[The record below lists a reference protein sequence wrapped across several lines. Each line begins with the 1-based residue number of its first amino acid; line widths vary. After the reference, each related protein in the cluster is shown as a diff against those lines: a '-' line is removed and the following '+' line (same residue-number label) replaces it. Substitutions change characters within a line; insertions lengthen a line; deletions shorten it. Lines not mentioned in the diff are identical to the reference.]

1 MSIAVLAPLLAE
13 IPIGFR
19 LPVVV
24 LEMVLGIIVGPQV
37 LGLARPDGLLGWFGG
52 TLGLAALFFMAGME
66 LDLERVRG
74 RPILLAALGWVISIA
89 LGVCA
94 AALLNILYFIHAPVM
109 VAVALSTTAMGT
121 LLPILR
127 DSGDL
132 ETQFGRFV
140 LAVGAVGEFGPVV
153 AVSLLFT
160 SEYSEW
166 LQIGFILAL
175 VAITFLLALAALR
188 LRPPKVLELFSRTLH
203 SSAQLPVR
211 VSILLIAVLFVLSET
226 FGLDAV
232 LGAFAAGMIM
242 GLATR
247 GEGGKPLRQ
256 KIDAVGFGFLMPF
269 FFVTSGMKF
278 DLGGLLESTKSL
290 LLVPLF
296 LILFL
301 IVRGVPVFLYRSDI
315 TKRDLLP
322 FALYSA
328 TALPMVVAITDIGV
342 RTGRMQTDI
351 AAGLVGA
358 AMLSVL
364 LFPAIAGA
372 LSSKRE
378 RNVS

>member
-24 LEMVLGIIVGPQV
+24 LEMVLGIVVGPQL
-37 LGLARPDGLLGWFGG
+37 LGLARAEGLLGWFGG

-74 RPILLAALGWVISIA
+74 RPLLLATSGWVISLA
-89 LGVCA
+89 LGFCA
-94 AALLNILYFIHAPVM
+94 AALLNILQFIHAPIM

-127 DSGDL
+127 DTGDL
-132 ETQFGRFV
+132 ETKFGRLI

-166 LQIGFILAL
+166 LQVGFILAL
-175 VAITFLLALAALR
+175 VAITLLLAIAALR

-211 VSILLIAVLFVLSET
+211 VSILLIAILFVLSER

-247 GEGGKPLRQ
+247 DEGGKPLRE
-256 KIDAVGFGFLMPF
+256 KIDAVCFGFLMPF

-278 DLGGLLESTKSL
+278 DLDGLLRSPKSM

-296 LILFL
+296 LLLFL
-301 IVRGVPVFLYRSDI
+301 IVRGAPAFLYRNDI
-315 TKRDLLP
+315 VKYERLP
-322 FALYSA
+322 FVLYSA
-328 TALPMVVAITDIGV
+328 TALPMVVAITDIGI

-364 LFPAIAGA
+364 LFPTIAGA
-372 LSSKRE
+372 LLSKRA
-378 RNVS
+378 RTVS

>member
-1 MSIAVLAPLLAE
+1 MSIAVVAPLIAE

-94 AALLNILYFIHAPVM
+94 AALLDILHFIHAPVM
-109 VAVALSTTAMGT
+109 VAVALCTTAMGT

-140 LAVGAVGEFGPVV
+140 LAVGAVGEFGPII

-175 VAITFLLALAALR
+175 VAITFLLAVAALR

-278 DLGGLLESTKSL
+278 DLDGLLQSTKPL
-290 LLVPLF
+290 LLVPFF

-301 IVRGVPVFLYRSDI
+301 IVRGAPVFLYRSDI

-364 LFPAIAGA
+364 LFPTIAGA
-372 LSSKRE
+372 LSSKRA